1 MAAAGGDAGTA
12 VSKRI
17 GKSLLD
23 PWVEQL
29 ADWLNTDNH
38 RPKRDRR
45 TAKVIY
51 QAIKAQGYAGGY
63 GRVCA
68 WVRRWNVEHMTT
80 PKTVAYVPLAFEL
93 GEAFQF
99 DWSCEYA
106 CIAGLR
112 RRLEVAHL
120 KLAASRAF
128 WMGAYFTQSH
138 EMLFDAHTRAFAALG
153 GVPRRGIYD
162 YVPGNIINV
171 LCPRPLCGRHWRHA
185 GFARVG
191 RGRCGH
197 ITVDFHRLLTRRFHL
212 R

>member
-1 MAAAGGDAGTA
+1 MGMLAKIRRLYFRDGLPLREIARQTGLSRNTLRRWLRQAEMREPQYP
-12 VSKRI
+12 KRI

-29 ADWLNTDNH
+29 ADWLNTDSH

-68 WVRRWNVEHMTT
+68 WVRRWNVERVTT

-99 DWSCEYA
+99 D
-106 CIAGLR
+106 G
-112 RRLEVAHL
+112 
-120 KLAASRAF
+120 AASTPASL
-128 WMGAYFTQSH
+128 AC
-138 EMLFDAHTRAFAALG
+138 
-153 GVPRRGIYD
+153 V
-162 YVPGNIINV
+162 
-171 LCPRPLCGRHWRHA
+171 
-185 GFARVG
+185 VG
-191 RGRCGH
+191 WK
-197 ITVDFHRLLTRRFHL
+197 
-212 R
+212 